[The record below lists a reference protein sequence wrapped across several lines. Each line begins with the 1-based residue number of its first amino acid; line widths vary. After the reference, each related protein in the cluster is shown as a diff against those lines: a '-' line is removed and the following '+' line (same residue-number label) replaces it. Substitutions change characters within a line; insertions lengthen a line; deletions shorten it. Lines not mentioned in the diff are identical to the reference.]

1 MLKNLLNSIEEKYNT
16 RKQENNN
23 LNNLLN
29 TTSTFQN
36 LFPMPSLT
44 NEISDYKVSLI
55 TSTCPDINEEKAKLI
70 SKLIPIKE
78 TYLSVHY
85 IKEVLTNQEYYLI
98 LTDKYIWV
106 INQNNYGAFQYE
118 TIKCSIIKNN
128 MMSKTILLNNILIE
142 VNGTNTTIEDFINTI
157 NDKDYR
163 VKKINDKTSY
173 LCGIIPIYQH
183 INSIFSGI
191 SIDNNNTIVFHA
203 NNKHYK
209 YSINEIE
216 NCEILLD
223 NQVYTSSKITNSTS
237 IGSFHNT
244 CYQISI
250 RVTITNKQLIIIPIL
265 NPNNFGTKYDSHDST
280 FKKNLEFANT
290 ILEKIKELKPPY

>member
-85 IKEVLTNQEYYLI
+85 IKEVLT
-98 LTDKYIWV
+98 
-106 INQNNYGAFQYE
+106 
-118 TIKCSIIKNN
+118 
-128 MMSKTILLNNILIE
+128 
-142 VNGTNTTIEDFINTI
+142 TTRPELSDE
-157 NDKDYR
+157 
-163 VKKINDKTSY
+163 
-173 LCGIIPIYQH
+173 
-183 INSIFSGI
+183 
-191 SIDNNNTIVFHA
+191 
-203 NNKHYK
+203 
-209 YSINEIE
+209 INELIDAYFNE
-216 NCEILLD
+216 K
-223 NQVYTSSKITNSTS
+223 S
-237 IGSFHNT
+237 NT
-244 CYQISI
+244 
-250 RVTITNKQLIIIPIL
+250 
-265 NPNNFGTKYDSHDST
+265 
-280 FKKNLEFANT
+280 LE
-290 ILEKIKELKPPY
+290 